1 MADNYL
7 FVYGTLRRACQHA
20 LFKVLDNQAEFV
32 AEATFQGILYLLDN
46 YPGVIE
52 SSESID
58 IVYGEL
64 YYLNDVNLVL
74 SALDDYEE
82 CSLAFPAPTE
92 YRRCKRLVKL
102 NNQQIIEAWIYLYNR
117 PISNLP
123 RIKSGDFLDL
133 SCL

>member
-7 FVYGTLRRACQHA
+7 FVYGTLRRACQQP
-20 LFKVLDNQAEFV
+20 LFKVLDNHAEFV

-52 SSESID
+52 STEPSD
-58 IVYGEL
+58 IVYGEV
-64 YYLNDVNLVL
+64 YYLNDVNRLL
-74 SALDDYEE
+74 STLDEYEE
-82 CSLAFPAPTE
+82 CSLAFPTPTE
-92 YRRCKRLVKL
+92 YQRCKRLVKL

-117 PISNLP
+117 PIGNLP

>member
-7 FVYGTLRRACQHA
+7 FVYGTLRRACQHP
-20 LFKVLDNQAEFV
+20 LFKVLDGQAEFV

-46 YPGVIE
+46 YPGVIGSTE
-52 SSESID
+52 SSD
-58 IVYGEL
+58 IIYGEV
-64 YYLNDVNLVL
+64 YYLNDVRNVL

-82 CSLAFPAPTE
+82 CSLAFPSPTE
-92 YRRCKRLVKL
+92 YQRCKRLVKL

-117 PISNLP
+117 PIGNLP
-123 RIKSGDFLDL
+123 RIKSGDFLDV

>member
-32 AEATFQGILYLLDN
+32 AEATFPGLLYMIYD

-52 SSESID
+52 STESSD
-58 IVYGEL
+58 IVYGEV
-64 YYLNDVNLVL
+64 YYLNDVNRVL
-74 SALDDYEE
+74 SALDEYEE
-82 CSLAFPAPTE
+82 CSLAFPTPTE
-92 YRRCKRLVKL
+92 YQRCKRLVKL

-117 PISNLP
+117 PIGNLP
-123 RIKSGDFLDL
+123 RIKSGDFLDV
-133 SCL
+133 S